1 MIRNLIKNGDVNNS
15 LKELCKILS
24 ENTNINNLEDDFI
37 FICDYIAKHIE
48 HHHSTKYIDII
59 KSASKFISNDSILI
73 DETLVLCCKMCLLC
87 KELYDVPTIHM
98 KTLRQR
104 TISDL
109 QMTLTPLY
117 SKTFEN
123 ILPIPT
129 SKSYPV
135 ACNITMCFVN
145 YLNKIKDID
154 PENKEFIILT
164 NRLRLCIEYI
174 TRKDVYIE
182 NTESTQGECIWFL
195 WTLISKLT
203 QSQQI
208 NDLHE
213 FFITKWKSNCKKKRI
228 GILWSTVFFIKYS
241 HNDWTDKE
249 YQTFEKIKSI
259 SSQLMDEMKPQT
271 NSCMSIIN
279 DFVPTNK
286 NQTMLT

>member
-1 MIRNLIKNGDVNNS
+1 MIKHLIKDGDVNNS

-24 ENTNINNLEDDFI
+24 ENKKINELEDDFI
-37 FICDYIAKHIE
+37 FICDYIGKHIE
-48 HHHSTKYIDII
+48 HHHATKYIDIVE
-59 KSASKFISNDSILI
+59 STYQFISNTSILI
-73 DETLVLCCKMCLLC
+73 DDTLVLCCKMCLLC
-87 KELYDVPTIHM
+87 KEIYDVPVIHM

-104 TISDL
+104 TIGDL
-109 QMTLTPLY
+109 QMTLTPQY
-117 SKTFEN
+117 SRSFEN

-135 ACNITMCFVN
+135 ACNITMCFIN

-154 PENKEFIILT
+154 TDNKEFIILT

-195 WTLISKLT
+195 WTLIAKLS
-203 QSQQI
+203 QSEMI
-208 NDLHE
+208 NRLHE
-213 FFITKWKSNCKKKRI
+213 LFILKWKSTCKKKRI

-241 HNDWTDKE
+241 HHDWNDNEIK
-249 YQTFEKIKSI
+249 TFEKIKSI
-259 SSQLMDEMKPQT
+259 SSQLMDEIKPQT
-271 NSCMSIIN
+271 NSCLSVIN

-286 NQTMLT
+286 QSSIPI